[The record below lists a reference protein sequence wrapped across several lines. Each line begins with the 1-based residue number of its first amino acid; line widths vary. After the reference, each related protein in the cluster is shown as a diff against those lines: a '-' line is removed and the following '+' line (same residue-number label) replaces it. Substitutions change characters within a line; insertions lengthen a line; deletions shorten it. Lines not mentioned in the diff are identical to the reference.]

1 MNNQIKL
8 NQFWKYDLNSHT
20 GWGTPAR
27 LGKKRGLPTYKK
39 NLRDQASQFKPEG
52 F

>member
-1 MNNQIKL
+1 MNTSKL
-8 NQFWKYDLNSHT
+8 NEFWKYNLNSHT

-39 NLRDQASQFKPEG
+39 NMKDQASQFNPRG
-52 F
+52 FD